1 VRTISE
7 RIDEEWIQ
15 DLPTYSIEAY
25 RAYARGREH
34 LSAAR
39 WELAVDFFREAVAI
53 DSTFVSAW
61 VDLAASYWNLDRG
74 DELDEAFARAMELRD
89 RASARE
95 RIWLDLF
102 GAVMAGDG
110 PRIAQFASEMLE
122 SEPEHRFVR
131 YLLGKGYYEQ
141 ENWQESVEQWKPLR
155 EERWT
160 WIWTYLYSSRALS
173 HLEQFDEARRALHE
187 LDEILAP
194 TDIYSRSRVQR
205 YLGLAELDAGQAD
218 AALAAFQAVAAID
231 PEYREL
237 LYDRGR
243 VHLLAGGETEARADL
258 ESYLA
263 MPEPGH
269 FVSEAQALLNQ
280 MQ

>member
-1 VRTISE
+1 
-7 RIDEEWIQ
+7 
-15 DLPTYSIEAY
+15 
-25 RAYARGREH
+25 
-34 LSAAR
+34 
-39 WELAVDFFREAVAI
+39 
-53 DSTFVSAW
+53 
-61 VDLAASYWNLDRG
+61 
-74 DELDEAFARAMELRD
+74 ME
-89 RASARE
+89 
-95 RIWLDLF
+95 
-102 GAVMAGDG
+102 GDG
-110 PRIAQFASEMLE
+110 PRITQFASEMLE

-141 ENWQESVEQWKPLR
+141 ENWQESVAQWKPLR

-173 HLEQFDEARRALHE
+173 RLERFDEARRALHE

-205 YLGLAELDAGQAD
+205 YLGFAELDAGQAD
-218 AALAAFQAVAAID
+218 AALAAFQAVASID
-231 PEYREL
+231 PEYHEF

-243 VHLLAGGETEARADL
+243 VHLLAGREAEARADL